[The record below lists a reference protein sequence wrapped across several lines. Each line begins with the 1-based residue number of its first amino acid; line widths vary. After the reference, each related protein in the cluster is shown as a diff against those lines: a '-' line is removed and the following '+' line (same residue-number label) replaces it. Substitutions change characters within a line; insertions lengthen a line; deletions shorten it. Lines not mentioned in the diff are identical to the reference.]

1 MWRRFNIW
9 LFISFVIAFPITV
22 FAIVNWY
29 ERTVQA
35 LPVLI
40 NKEHTIADFQLT
52 NQQGNKSTS
61 EEWKGKIIV
70 ANFFFT
76 HCPVV
81 CPKMT
86 ANLKKVQAAFAGKK
100 DLMLISFTVDPER
113 DSADQ
118 LKKFAQR
125 FNIDGSNWQL
135 LTGSKQEIYRLA
147 RKSFQVV
154 ATDGDGGADDFI
166 HSDQLILIDTKKR
179 IRGYYEGTEEKET
192 AQLIKD
198 IKKLEHEN

>member
-1 MWRRFNIW
+1 
-9 LFISFVIAFPITV
+9 
-22 FAIVNWY
+22 
-29 ERTVQA
+29 
-35 LPVLI
+35 
-40 NKEHTIADFQLT
+40 
-52 NQQGNKSTS
+52 
-61 EEWKGKIIV
+61 
-70 ANFFFT
+70 
-76 HCPVV
+76 
-81 CPKMT
+81 MT

-100 DLMLISFTVDPER
+100 DLLIVSFSVDPER
-113 DSADQ
+113 DSVAQ

-125 FNIDGSNWQL
+125 FNIDESNWQL

-154 ATDGDGGADDFI
+154 ATDGDGGDNDFI

-179 IRGYYEGTEEKET
+179 IRGYYEGTEGKET

>member
-9 LFISFVIAFPITV
+9 LFLGTVISFPITV
-22 FAIVNWY
+22 FAVVNWY

-40 NKEHTIADFQLT
+40 NNEHTIVGYVLT
-52 NQQGNKSTS
+52 NQQGKKSTA
-61 EEWKGKIIV
+61 EEWNDKIVV

-86 ANLKKVQAAFAGKK
+86 SNLKKVRAAFTGKK
-100 DLMLISFTVDPER
+100 DLLIVSFSVDPER
-113 DSADQ
+113 DSVAQ

-125 FNIDGSNWQL
+125 FGIDESNWQL

-154 ATDGDGGADDFI
+154 ATDGDGGDDDFI
-166 HSDQLILIDTKKR
+166 HSDQFILIDSKKR
-179 IRGYYEGTEEKET
+179 IRGYYEGTEGKET

>member
-1 MWRRFNIW
+1 MWRKFNIW
-9 LFISFVIAFPITV
+9 LFIGVVVLLPSTV
-22 FAIVNWY
+22 FAVINWY
-29 ERTVQA
+29 ERTVQS

-40 NKEHTIADFQLT
+40 NNEHTIAGFELT
-52 NQQGNKSTS
+52 NQRGNKSTT
-61 EEWKGKIIV
+61 EEWKDKIIV

-76 HCPVV
+76 HCPVI

-86 ANLKKVQAAFAGKK
+86 ANLKEVQEVFKGEEN
-100 DLMLISFTVDPER
+100 LMFISFSVDPER
-113 DSADQ
+113 DSVAQ
-118 LKKFAQR
+118 LKKFAKR
-125 FNIDGSNWQL
+125 FNLDERNWQL
-135 LTGSKQEIYRLA
+135 LTGPKKEIYRLA

-179 IRGYYEGTEEKET
+179 IRGYYEGTEEKEA

-198 IKKLEHEN
+198 IKKLEHDN